1 MVGQCSLS
9 ADTTDIW
16 GNKEGLVEEGGGSV
30 TKKPPKKN
38 PIQEHVKDC
47 FPSLFSF
54 PSSVAF

>member
-1 MVGQCSLS
+1 MVGLCSLS

-16 GNKEGLVEEGGGSV
+16 GNKERLVEEGGGSV
-30 TKKPPKKN
+30 AKKKKN

>member
-30 TKKPPKKN
+30 TKKNPPKK
-38 PIQEHVKDC
+38 PPYK
-47 FPSLFSF
+47 ST
-54 PSSVAF
+54 